1 MSESWIESEIKN
13 ALNEGYRPAP
23 WLLSN
28 AMGAV
33 RRSRRAPQ
41 RRSWL
46 AAVAAI
52 VLTLSAIAVFESL
65 HRPQSAPVPR
75 ALSSSLLPQPIKQ
88 PITRTA
94 PGAQVAW
101 LWMQSQAEQPYLL
114 EIDENG
120 DPIARL
126 DASLNPYG
134 VWRSADG
141 ATLYFPSDA
150 GITAY
155 SALNGTRQRFYSRV
169 QGSIVSD
176 AFSSDGRWLA
186 LLVLNQG
193 LQLQLTDLASGIQS
207 VVAIPRDPNANL
219 PGITCSQPNCAGTAA
234 LGLVV
239 FGSDSSHLYSVTDW
253 GGPTRLSGFRV
264 AGQSVVQIASVVT
277 GAHGESFSTCGAPA
291 MAAKVVDSDKA
302 LVAFCHADGA
312 VWFFDLSN
320 MTEPAVIQAKQ
331 PNPFWL
337 SPIFTPD
344 GQLLY
349 LHQWPGFG
357 DSMQVIDLAKRK
369 LLGPVATPTDA
380 SQNGPFAWLITNV
393 YAGGVASTMP
403 VSPDGLRLYS
413 ATTDG
418 VVVMRIPDLKVIAK
432 LGHGFNAGEVWISGD
447 GTTIYATS
455 EDGKTF
461 LTVSADGSK
470 EVKVTLPDLAGGF
483 IASEHG

>member
-1 MSESWIESEIKN
+1 MSESWIESEIKA

-28 AMGAV
+28 AMGAI
-33 RRSRRAPQ
+33 RHARPALQ

-46 AAVAAI
+46 AAATAI
-52 VLTLSAIAVFESL
+52 VLTVSAVAVFESL
-65 HRPQSAPVPR
+65 HRPQSAPLPKAV
-75 ALSSSLLPQPIKQ
+75 SSSQLPQPIRQ

-101 LWMQSQAEQPYLL
+101 LWMQSQGEPPYLL
-114 EIDENG
+114 QIDENG

-141 ATLYFPSDA
+141 ATLYFPSDN

-155 SALNGTRQRFYSRV
+155 SALNGTRQRFYRRM

-193 LQLQLTDLASGIQS
+193 LQLQLTDLASGTQS
-207 VVAIPRDPNANL
+207 VVAIPRNPNANL
-219 PGITCSQPNCAGTAA
+219 PGMTCPQPNCAGTVAW
-234 LGLVV
+234 GLVV

-253 GGPTRLSGFRV
+253 GGPTRLSEFNV
-264 AGQSVVQIASVVT
+264 AGQSVVQIAST
-277 GAHGESFSTCGAPA
+277 LIGAHGQSFSTCGGPA
-291 MAAKVVDSDKA
+291 MVARVVDSDKT
-302 LVAFCHADGA
+302 LVAFCHVDGA

-357 DSMQVIDLAKRK
+357 DSMQVVDLAKRK
-369 LLGPVATPTDA
+369 LLGPVATPTDP
-380 SQNGPFAWLITNV
+380 SKDGPFAWLIANA
-393 YAGGVASTMP
+393 YAGGVASTVP

-413 ATTDG
+413 ASTDG
-418 VVVMRIPDLKVIAK
+418 VLVMRIPDLKVIAK
-432 LGHGFNAGEVWISGD
+432 LGHGFNASEVWISGD
-447 GTTIYATS
+447 GKTIYATS
-455 EDGKTF
+455 EDGKTL
-461 LTVSADGSK
+461 LTLSGDGSK
-470 EVKVTLPDLAGGF
+470 EAKVTLPDLAGGF